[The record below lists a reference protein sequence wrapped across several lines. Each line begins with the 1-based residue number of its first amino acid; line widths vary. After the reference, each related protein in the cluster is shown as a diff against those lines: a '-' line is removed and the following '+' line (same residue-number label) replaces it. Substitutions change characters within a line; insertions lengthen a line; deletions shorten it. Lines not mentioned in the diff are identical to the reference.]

1 MSFLMHV
8 PAFSDKAIKELK
20 ERMLRPRC
28 QTNLRKIDDTT
39 ILTGVLKN
47 FLMNLNDTILTSA
60 LSDEFKNNA
69 ERGSANHLYGTISKL
84 PHENRHTLAF
94 LIIHLQKYVLC
105 DCFYPNS
112 NIPSNEFN

>member
-1 MSFLMHV
+1 MSFLMYV
-8 PAFSDKAIKELK
+8 LAFSDKAIKELK

-47 FLMNLNDTILTSA
+47 FLMNLNDPILTSA

-94 LIIHLQKYVLC
+94 LIIHLQKYVLHC
-105 DCFYPNS
+105 ATVF
-112 NIPSNEFN
+112 ILT